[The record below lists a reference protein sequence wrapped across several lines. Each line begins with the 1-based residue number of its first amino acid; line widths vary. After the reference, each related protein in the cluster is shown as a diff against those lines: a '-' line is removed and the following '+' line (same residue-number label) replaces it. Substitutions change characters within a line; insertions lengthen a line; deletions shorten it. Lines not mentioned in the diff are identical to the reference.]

1 VCVCVPA
8 CLSVCVCVSLP
19 VCLSV
24 CLSVCLT
31 VCLLSV
37 CLCREWLTTGWYGSD
52 TNGIQGTYIRWK
64 FVQAWM
70 LQKSTHDNPQL
81 RECSKRGGRGPE
93 SYYPVGDA
101 GFQHH
106 KGIFIDVCTQLQTAY
121 NTDHEVMGLS
131 CANSDGHFLRCD
143 TDGARFAAAAF
154 GENGWWSQFQALND
168 QLFPN
173 QRFPNQT

>member
-1 VCVCVPA
+1 MCLSCSSVCPCVCPFFMSTQSGGGLVDGP
-8 CLSVCVCVSLP
+8 LSWCCAVH
-19 VCLSV
+19 
-24 CLSVCLT
+24 
-31 VCLLSV
+31 
-37 CLCREWLTTGWYGSD
+37 CREWLTTRWFGSD
-52 TNGIQGTYIRWK
+52 LNGIQGTYIRWK
-64 FVQAWM
+64 FVHAWM
-70 LQKSTHDNPQL
+70 LQKSTHNDPQL
-81 RECSKRGGRGPE
+81 RECSKRGGCGPE
-93 SYYPVGDA
+93 SYYLVGDV

-106 KGIFIDVCTQLQTAY
+106 KGVFIDVCTQLQTAY